1 MEDSLSDEKLQLVVA
16 ELREKLPPLEKKE
29 WEGLE
34 GFLFDDLESDLEL
47 SFFVV
52 GWSYDTEK
60 ALAAVV
66 QGRNLRKAS
75 AELAVART
83 RIRQGEIKKLSDIP
97 HRSKVAEYWEEDM
110 IGESEVVAE
119 SGAPFAFARVGEAD
133 LDGLLA
139 NVEEKFFKLYMVY
152 VFEFRLH
159 KLEVWMKDRLKTPS
173 AFTSRLPRFVDI
185 HCLNCPRGIL
195 STFSLSNISYFKWW
209 TTELGPCYPEQCS
222 HVILV
227 NCPYLFY
234 GGWKLVKNWLPK
246 RTQDKIAIYG
256 SDTSTWLQIKEWFGQ
271 ECYKNVVVYLQKRK
285 PEEVYKA
292 GVI

>member
-97 HRSKVAEYWEEDM
+97 HRNEVAEYWEEDM
-110 IGESEVVAE
+110 IGESGVVAE

-133 LDGLLA
+133 LYGLLA

-152 VFEFRLH
+152 VFE
-159 KLEVWMKDRLKTPS
+159 
-173 AFTSRLPRFVDI
+173 
-185 HCLNCPRGIL
+185 
-195 STFSLSNISYFKWW
+195 
-209 TTELGPCYPEQCS
+209 
-222 HVILV
+222 
-227 NCPYLFY
+227 
-234 GGWKLVKNWLPK
+234 
-246 RTQDKIAIYG
+246 
-256 SDTSTWLQIKEWFGQ
+256 
-271 ECYKNVVVYLQKRK
+271 
-285 PEEVYKA
+285 
-292 GVI
+292 